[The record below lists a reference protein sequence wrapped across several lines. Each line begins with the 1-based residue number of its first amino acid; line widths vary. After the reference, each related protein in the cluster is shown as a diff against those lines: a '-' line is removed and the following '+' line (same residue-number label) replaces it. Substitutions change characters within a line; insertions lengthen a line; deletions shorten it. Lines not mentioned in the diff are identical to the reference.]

1 VIARLLICPDVKK
14 IQEDIQKTL
23 ALRFCEA
30 KRKTGLHL
38 EGVNLNHPDILYFKT
53 GEKLG
58 IAESRKIKE
67 HFCLKPFSAKGRV
80 VILEDISPMTLEAQ
94 NALLKT
100 IEELP
105 NEALLI
111 LGTNS
116 DANLLPTILS
126 RCEIKYLDNTNKTT
140 YPDKYQQDLEKILS
154 CNLEGKFEYVEKLKE
169 KEEFLFFLTYTFR
182 EMLYSPKPNIEKPEI
197 TKFLKELLQAEK
209 WAKQNVNIRA
219 ILEYLMLVMPGNE

>member
-140 YPDKYQQDLEKILS
+140 YPDKYQQDLEKILTKPIWF
-154 CNLEGKFEYVEKLKE
+154 GWVDDDPQAFFEHETRYVFIDARTGEYTIETYNWWPVVNGESLWMNDEE
-169 KEEFLFFLTYTFR
+169 KENPDVLIFST
-182 EMLYSPKPNIEKPEI
+182 IH
-197 TKFLKELLQAEK
+197 LK
-209 WAKQNVNIRA
+209 
-219 ILEYLMLVMPGNE
+219 